1 LPSPPRLT
9 ASAAAAAA
17 AADDGAK
24 MKGLF
29 KSKPRTPVDVVRQT
43 RENLVHLDLNSGSR
57 GGDAK
62 REEKMAELGK
72 NIRELKSIL
81 YGNGESEPVTEACV
95 QLTQEF
101 FRENTLRL
109 LIIHLPKLNLETRKD
124 ATQVVAN
131 LQRQQVSS
139 KIVASEY
146 LESNKDLLDILISG
160 YENMDIALHYG
171 AMLRECIRHQ
181 SIAR

>member
-1 LPSPPRLT
+1 
-9 ASAAAAAA
+9 
-17 AADDGAK
+17 
-24 MKGLF
+24 M
-29 KSKPRTPVDVVRQT
+29 Q
-43 RENLVHLDLNSGSR
+43 
-57 GGDAK
+57 
-62 REEKMAELGK
+62 MAELSK

-101 FRENTLRL
+101 FKENTLRL
-109 LIIHLPKLNLETRKD
+109 LIIHLPKLNLEVYHFNTIFVCKLATLLKLLLLCPSPILFTKKRGKYLRMHLYFCLLQTRKD

-160 YENMDIALHYG
+160 
-171 AMLRECIRHQ
+171 
-181 SIAR
+181 